1 MRELSENEK
10 QADNLVGLEANPK
23 VSEMGRAI
31 GGGDKASEGHG
42 EPGGKP

>member
-31 GGGDKASEGHG
+31 GGGSEGS
-42 EPGGKP
+42 ERYGGSGNKP